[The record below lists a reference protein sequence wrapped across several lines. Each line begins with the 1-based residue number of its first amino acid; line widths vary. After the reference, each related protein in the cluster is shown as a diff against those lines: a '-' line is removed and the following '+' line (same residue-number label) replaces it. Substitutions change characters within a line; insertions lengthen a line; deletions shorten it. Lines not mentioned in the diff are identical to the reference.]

1 MTRRIIITF
10 TLIVVLIALTVGAYR
25 AGYQTSERHAAR
37 THYTEVMSLATH
49 LYLTAEHG
57 QSERVRESLG
67 FEVLAATLQYEH
79 CVSEPERSILSPD
92 YSAARQIAS
101 KFETHMGTNNWT
113 RGDGLWL
120 IDTNK

>member
-1 MTRRIIITF
+1 MTRTIIIAA
-10 TLIVVLIALTVGAYR
+10 VLIGLAFGAYQV
-25 AGYQTSERHAAR
+25 GYRTSAQQAAR
-37 THYTEVMSLATH
+37 THYTEMMSLATH
-49 LYLTAEHG
+49 LYLAAENG

-79 CVSEPERSILSPD
+79 RVSVPERSILSSD

-101 KFETHMGTNNWT
+101 KFETHMGTNSWT
-113 RGDGLWL
+113 RGDRLWL